1 MKAKVISSEI
11 IKDRSSVLEIHG
23 KEYELV
29 LTTFATKEIIHRYGG
44 LDKVGEKLQ
53 KAKTQ
58 EEALDEVIWLV
69 TLLANQP
76 ILLRNEF
83 EGAEEE
89 LLTERKLELCSTPGD
104 LYRYKNAITS
114 AILKGSARNV
124 ESEESES
131 KNTQDE

>member
-11 IKDRSSVLEIHG
+11 NKERSSVLEIHG
-23 KEYELV
+23 KKYELV

-83 EGAEEE
+83 EGAKEE
-89 LLTERKLELCSTPGD
+89 LLTERKMELCSTPGD
-104 LYRYKNAITS
+104 LYRYKDAITS
-114 AILKGSARNV
+114 AILKGSSRNV